1 MTAENTGRRVALLAK
16 DGIASERLRAVID
29 EAGAQCVLAGNPV
42 ELEPDA
48 LIEAGPQVV
57 LVALDPSTEDA
68 LEKFEAVLGESVID
82 VIYEEA
88 ELIGA
93 REGWAVARWQRHL
106 VAKLHG
112 HGDVLPPG
120 REPDQ
125 EQQSAP
131 ATESQT
137 PPDTTTIAYSFDP
150 INAEFD
156 DGIPDLDL
164 DLDLDPGMASSPQQS
179 AQASPDLLEET
190 FQFEAV
196 YAPPADVAP
205 APATDFG
212 DFDASFEPGIADESA
227 AGSLAAY
234 METAVGVESLAP
246 EEATSQ
252 SPYSFSELTL
262 DMGDGAAGAAD
273 SDEDVNQF
281 QRDIGDLER
290 RISTLELVDDTPVRG
305 PEQVRGAVLVLSGIG
320 GPDAVRQL
328 LGALPRNFSRP
339 VLVQQRL
346 EGGRYDK
353 LVAQMQRA
361 TSLPVHLAK
370 TGLVAS
376 SGTVYILPLEA
387 GVTNTASGI
396 RFTDDAS
403 DDVLM
408 ALPPADSALL
418 LLSGSDPGLVDV
430 VMNHKWG
437 GALVAG
443 QAADGCYDP
452 TASNALA
459 ARGGET
465 ASPAV
470 LALRLTERWS
480 SLGAEDV
487 EA

>member
-1 MTAENTGRRVALLAK
+1 MTADENSRRVALLAR
-16 DGIASERLRAVID
+16 DGVARERLRAVID

-48 LIEAGPQVV
+48 LLAANPQVV

-68 LEKFEAVLGESVID
+68 LDRFESVLGQSAID

-125 EQQSAP
+125 QEPSAP
-131 ATESQT
+131 VTGVPPLQPETSAT
-137 PPDTTTIAYSFDP
+137 AYSFDP
-150 INAEFD
+150 INAELD
-156 DGIPDLDL
+156 DAF
-164 DLDLDPGMASSPQQS
+164 LDLDPGLSLPPQQP
-179 AQASPDLLEET
+179 AQAAPEVPGEM
-190 FQFEAV
+190 FEFEAA
-196 YAPPADVAP
+196 YAAPMDLAP
-205 APATDFG
+205 AAAMAFS
-212 DFDASFEPGIADESA
+212 DFDASFEPGTAGGSPIEGLPVDMEA
-227 AGSLAAY
+227 ALA
-234 METAVGVESLAP
+234 VAP
-246 EEATSQ
+246 MAAEEAGTG

-262 DMGDGAAGAAD
+262 DMGDTGSAAAD

-305 PEQVRGAVLVLSGIG
+305 PEQARGAVLVLSGIG

-328 LGALPRNFSRP
+328 LGALPGNFARP

-370 TGLVAS
+370 PGEVAA
-376 SGTVYILPLEA
+376 SGAVYILPLEA
-387 GVTNTASGI
+387 GVTNTASGM
-396 RFTDDAS
+396 RFTDDPS
-403 DDVLM
+403 DDVLV
-408 ALPPADSALL
+408 ALPAADSALL

-430 VMNHKWG
+430 VLNHKWG